1 MHGGRREEAEEVEQP
16 SLLDGGT
23 IRSCLSQLKKKKE
36 KRLRLRRRDEAL
48 DWHFPGQSQHSQIIA
63 IISIFVFFHHQMMG
77 ILVDRLRL
85 PSAET
90 VLFFAC

>member
-1 MHGGRREEAEEVEQP
+1 MAHDID
-16 SLLDGGT
+16 DGGGENDK
-23 IRSCLSQLKKKKE
+23 LSLSF
-36 KRLRLRRRDEAL
+36 LFLFL
-48 DWHFPGQSQHSQIIA
+48 LLLLLSV
-63 IISIFVFFHHQMMG
+63 FVFFHHQMMG